1 MDNLSHFHS
10 LEELIRALDRER
22 KLLQA
27 LFQDRKKLSFRYDL
41 ARELASKKDE
51 SIEFLRRYGVIRE
64 NADFVE
70 LEDVYLKFF
79 EEVLEVNEEI
89 NVASVKESIGNLNN
103 AIDYYLS
110 ENNPSRKYGYLRD
123 VKRILRN
130 IALTTLRNVIDLKR
144 NIDNTYKN
152 EPTFAIKKKKLVH
165 LDEKRKDI
173 AALINECE
181 RVLDEKQTTFFI
193 IAMDVQ
199 LKDIVTD
206 VRLQLREV
214 YHNLLELDR
223 QIINY
228 LNLIEYQNR
237 LLQKVQ
243 KLKYLR
249 DQMLLDTNTD
259 ILAKLQVRNPVWM
272 EPRPRYTLKVSLS
285 MLRNSEEGL
294 KVLKDIAKGKK
305 NSRLKKG
312 NLAEPL
318 TEDELTEQQQIQQM
332 VDVGEVKNAFMASG
346 DNLFHFVMNYSGYR
360 IKMDDEA
367 KLVLFCQI
375 ATQYLDELQVG
386 DEYRQQGEIEYPII
400 YPLTSSN

>member
-332 VDVGEVKNAFMASG
+332 VDIGEVKNAFMASG
-346 DNLFHFVMNYSGYR
+346 DNLFHFVMNYSSYR

-375 ATQYLDELQVG
+375 ASQYLDELQVG

>member
-1 MDNLSHFHS
+1 MSG
-10 LEELIRALDRER
+10 AP
-22 KLLQA
+22 
-27 LFQDRKKLSFRYDL
+27 
-41 ARELASKKDE
+41 
-51 SIEFLRRYGVIRE
+51 
-64 NADFVE
+64 
-70 LEDVYLKFF
+70 
-79 EEVLEVNEEI
+79 VNEEI

-173 AALINECE
+173 ADLINECE
-181 RVLDEKQTTFFI
+181 RVIDEKQTTFFM

-206 VRLQLREV
+206 VKLQLREV
-214 YHNLLELDR
+214 CHNLLELDR

-259 ILAKLQVRNPVWM
+259 ILAKLQMRNPIWM

-294 KVLKDIAKGKK
+294 KILKDFAKGKG

-318 TEDELTEQQQIQQM
+318 TEDELTEQQQILQM
-332 VDVGEVKNAFMASG
+332 VDIGEVKNAFMASG

-367 KLVLFCQI
+367 KLVIFCQI
-375 ATQYLDELQVG
+375 ATQYLDELYVG
-386 DEYRQQGEIEYPII
+386 DEYRQQGGVEYPII
-400 YPLTSSN
+400 YPLTSSH

>member
-1 MDNLSHFHS
+1 MDAASHFHS

-22 KLLQA
+22 KLLYA
-27 LFQDRKKLSFRYDL
+27 LFQDRKRLSFRYNL
-41 ARELASKKDE
+41 AKELATKKDE
-51 SIEFLRRYGVIRE
+51 SLEFLRRFGIIHE
-64 NADFVE
+64 NGDFVE
-70 LEDVYLKFF
+70 LEDVYLRFF

-89 NVASVKESIGNLNN
+89 NVASVKESIGSLNA
-103 AIDYYLS
+103 AIDYYQS
-110 ENNPSRKYGYLRD
+110 EKSATRKWGYLKD

-152 EPTFAIKKKKLVH
+152 EPTFVVKKKKLVH

-181 RVLDEKQTTFFI
+181 KVIDEKQATFFLV
-193 IAMDVQ
+193 AMDVE
-199 LKDIVTD
+199 LKDTVTD
-206 VRLQLREV
+206 VKLQLKEV

-237 LLQKVQ
+237 LFEKVQ

-249 DQMLLDTNTD
+249 DQMLLETNTD
-259 ILAKLQVRNPVWM
+259 IKAKMDARNPVWM

-285 MLRNSEEGL
+285 MLRTTDIGL
-294 KVLKDIAKGKK
+294 KILQDVAKGKS
-305 NSRLKKG
+305 NDRLRKG

-318 TEDELTEQQQIQQM
+318 TKEELTEQQKVLQT
-332 VDVGEVKNAFMASG
+332 VDVREVKTAFMASG

-360 IKMDDEA
+360 KQMADEE

-375 ATQYLDELQVG
+375 AAQYHDELVISE
-386 DEYRQQGEIEYPII
+386 EYGRHGNIEFPFI
-400 YPLTSSN
+400 YPKTA

>member
-1 MDNLSHFHS
+1 MDNISHFHS

-22 KLLQA
+22 RLIHA
-27 LFQDRKKLSFRYDL
+27 LFQDRKKLSFRYEL

-51 SIEFLRRYGVIRE
+51 SIEFLRRYGIIRE

-70 LEDVYLKFF
+70 LEDVYMKFF
-79 EEVLEVNEEI
+79 EDVLEVNEEI

-103 AIDYYLS
+103 AIEYYLS
-110 ENNPSRKYGYLRD
+110 ENNPNRKYGYLRD
-123 VKRILRN
+123 VKRILRS

-181 RVLDEKQTTFFI
+181 RVIDEKQATFFMV
-193 IAMDVQ
+193 AMDVQ
-199 LKDIVTD
+199 LKDTVTD
-206 VRLQLREV
+206 VKLQLREV

-237 LLQKVQ
+237 LFQKVQ

-249 DQMLLDTNTD
+249 DQMLLETNTD
-259 ILAKLQVRNPVWM
+259 IQAKLQTRNPVWM

-294 KVLKDIAKGKK
+294 KVLQDIAKGKG

-318 TEDELTEQQQIQQM
+318 TTDELTEQQQTLPM
-332 VDVGEVKNAFMASG
+332 VDIGEVKNAFMASG

-360 IKMDDEA
+360 IPMDDEA

-375 ATQYLDELQVG
+375 ATQYLDELHVNE
-386 DEYRQQGEIEYPII
+386 EYRQYGGIEYPII
-400 YPLTSSN
+400 YPNSTNI